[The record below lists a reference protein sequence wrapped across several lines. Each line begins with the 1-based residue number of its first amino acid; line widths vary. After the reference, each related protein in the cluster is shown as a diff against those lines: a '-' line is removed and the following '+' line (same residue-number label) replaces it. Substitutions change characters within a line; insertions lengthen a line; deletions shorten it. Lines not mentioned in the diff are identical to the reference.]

1 VRSPKP
7 HKKTK
12 ILASVRGIYERAN
25 VRLLKPTIINM
36 PKFFHQFHRQ
46 LKERG
51 WSWKNLTHSFPFA
64 DLQPLAIIWIVVT
77 GTLLGVRHI
86 GGLQPLELNAYDLM
100 VQLRPDPGPDPR
112 LLIVE
117 VTDRDIS
124 ALNRWPISDRVLA
137 KAIAEIARLEPTAI
151 GMDIIRDIP
160 YEPGNAELATQLKNP
175 KVFPITFIG
184 YSKYDRVQAPPNIPE
199 QRVGFNDLYLDPDGI
214 VRRNVISI
222 GDGKNTFYSFSTR
235 LAFAY
240 FESQKIES
248 KATEN
253 NEFLVNKTVFSK
265 LRSNSGGYQNIPA
278 QGYQILLNYRT
289 PKNIAETVTLTQVL
303 EGKVDPKLVKGKI
316 VLIGVTAPTVKDIF
330 STPYSATK
338 NGNIPTPGVLIHATA
353 TSQILSAVLDGQ
365 GLFWYWDEWQEI
377 LWIAVW
383 SAVGGCLAWRLE
395 KSLNLMGSAIAACGS
410 LFGFT
415 FFLFIQQGWIPLIS
429 PAMALLITA
438 GVAVTYKYEQS
449 RQQQGI
455 VMKLLGQQTS
465 PAIANA
471 LWKERV
477 HLLESGLLPGQKVTA
492 TIILTDLQGFSTISE
507 KLPPE
512 VVMSWLNE
520 YLSAM
525 AQEVQAHQGVINKFT
540 GDGMLAVFGVPI
552 PRTTPEEIAED
563 ARLAVSCALAISS
576 RLPEMNQNWLT
587 RRLPAVKMRVGIF
600 TGPVM
605 VGSLGGTTRL
615 EYGVIGDS
623 VNIASRLES
632 CEKDRQEDT
641 CRILIAE
648 ETFLHLAD
656 KFEVE
661 SWGALPLKG
670 REQKVNVY
678 RILGRKKK

>member
-1 VRSPKP
+1 LVD
-7 HKKTK
+7 K
-12 ILASVRGIYERAN
+12 I
-25 VRLLKPTIINM
+25 
-36 PKFFHQFHRQ
+36 
-46 LKERG
+46 
-51 WSWKNLTHSFPFA
+51 
-64 DLQPLAIIWIVVT
+64 
-77 GTLLGVRHI
+77 
-86 GGLQPLELNAYDLM
+86 
-100 VQLRPDPGPDPR
+100 
-112 LLIVE
+112 
-117 VTDRDIS
+117 
-124 ALNRWPISDRVLA
+124 
-137 KAIAEIARLEPTAI
+137 
-151 GMDIIRDIP
+151 
-160 YEPGNAELATQLKNP
+160 
-175 KVFPITFIG
+175 
-184 YSKYDRVQAPPNIPE
+184 
-199 QRVGFNDLYLDPDGI
+199 
-214 VRRNVISI
+214 
-222 GDGKNTFYSFSTR
+222 
-235 LAFAY
+235 
-240 FESQKIES
+240 
-248 KATEN
+248 
-253 NEFLVNKTVFSK
+253 VFSK
-265 LRSNSGGYQNIPA
+265 LRSNSGGYQNIDA
-278 QGYQILLNYRT
+278 QGYQILLDYRS
-289 PKNIAETVTLTQVL
+289 PKKIAETVTLTEVL

-316 VLIGVTAPTVKDIF
+316 VLIGVTAPTVRDIF

-338 NGNIPTPGVLIHATA
+338 NGNIPKPGVLIHATA
-353 TSQILSAVLDGQ
+353 TSQILSAVLDGK

-383 SAVGGCLAWRLE
+383 SAVGGCLAWRVE
-395 KSLNLMGSAIAACGS
+395 KSLNLIALAISAGGS

-415 FFLFIQQGWIPLIS
+415 FFLFMQQGWIPLIA
-429 PAMALLITA
+429 PALALLITA
-438 GVAVTYKYEQS
+438 GVAVIYKYEQS

-492 TIILTDLQGFSTISE
+492 TIILTDLQGFSTICE

-552 PRTTPEEIAED
+552 PRTTPQEIAED
-563 ARLAVSCALAISS
+563 ARLAVSCAVAISS
-576 RLPEMNQNWLT
+576 RLPEMNQNWLA
-587 RRLPAVKMRVGIF
+587 RGLPSAKMRVGIF

-632 CEKDRQEDT
+632 CQKDRQEDT

-648 ETFLHLAD
+648 ETLLHLAG

>member
-1 VRSPKP
+1 
-7 HKKTK
+7 
-12 ILASVRGIYERAN
+12 
-25 VRLLKPTIINM
+25 M
-36 PKFFHQFHRQ
+36 PKFFNRIYHK
-46 LKERG
+46 LAERR
-51 WSWKNLTHSFPFA
+51 WKNLTYFFPFP

-77 GTLLGVRHI
+77 GTLLGVRHL

-100 VQLRPDPGPDPR
+100 VQLRPAPGPDPR
-112 LLIVE
+112 LLIVTI
-117 VTDRDIS
+117 TDQDI
-124 ALNRWPISDRVLA
+124 NTIEKWPISDRTLA

-151 GMDIIRDIP
+151 GIDILRTNP
-160 YEPGNAELATQLKNP
+160 YEPGNAELVTQWKNP
-175 KVFPITFIG
+175 KVIPITFIG
-184 YSKYDRVQAPPNIPE
+184 SSESERVPPPPNIPDK
-199 QRVGFNDLYLDPDGI
+199 RVGFNDVVVDPDRI
-214 VRRNVISI
+214 VRRNLMLR
-222 GDGKNTFYSFSTR
+222 GDGKKTVYSFSMR

-240 FESQKIES
+240 FKSQKIAHQ
-248 KATEN
+248 KTEK
-253 NEFLVNKTVFSK
+253 NELKVDKTVFSK
-265 LRSNSGGYQNIPA
+265 LRSDSGGYQNIDA
-278 QGYQILLNYRT
+278 EGYQVLLNYRSAE
-289 PKNIAETVTLTQVL
+289 NIAKSVTLTQVL
-303 EGKVDPKLVKGKI
+303 EGKVDPKLVQGKI
-316 VLIGVTAPTVKDIF
+316 VLVGVTALSVKDF
-330 STPYSATK
+330 FFTPYSATAR
-338 NGNIPTPGVLIHATA
+338 GNQPMPGVLIHATA
-353 TSQILSAVLDGQ
+353 TSQILSAVLDGK

-377 LWIAVW
+377 LWIVVW

-395 KSLNLMGSAIAACGS
+395 KSLNLIAIAIAACGS

-415 FFLFIQQGWIPLIS
+415 FFLFMQQGWIPLIA
-429 PAMALLITA
+429 PALALLITA

-507 KLPPE
+507 KLAPE

-576 RLPEMNQNWLT
+576 RLPEMNKNWLD
-587 RRLPAVKMRVGIF
+587 RGLPAVKMRVGIF

-632 CEKDRQEDT
+632 CEKDRHEDT

-648 ETFLHLAD
+648 ETLLHLAD
-656 KFEVE
+656 QFEVE
-661 SWGALPLKG
+661 SWGALPLRG

-678 RILGRKKK
+678 RILGIKQK

>member
-1 VRSPKP
+1 
-7 HKKTK
+7 
-12 ILASVRGIYERAN
+12 
-25 VRLLKPTIINM
+25 M

-46 LKERG
+46 LKERE
-51 WSWKNLTHSFPFA
+51 WSWKNLTYSFPFA
-64 DLQPLAIIWIVVT
+64 DLQPLAIIWILVT
-77 GTLLGVRHI
+77 GTLLGVRHL

-100 VQLRPDPGPDPR
+100 VQLRPDLGPDPR

-117 VTDRDIS
+117 VTEQDI
-124 ALNRWPISDRVLA
+124 NTIEKWPISDRTLA

-151 GMDIIRDIP
+151 GIDIIRDIP

-175 KVFPITFIG
+175 KVFPITFLG
-184 YSKYDRVQAPPNIPE
+184 QSKYQQVPPNPNIPE
-199 QRVGFNDLYLDPDGI
+199 KRVGFNDLVFDPDGI
-214 VRRNVISI
+214 VRRNLMFAKN
-222 GDGKNTFYSFSTR
+222 GKTTMTSLSMR

-240 FESQKIES
+240 LDSKKIDS
-248 KATEN
+248 KLTEKQ
-253 NEFLVNKTVFSK
+253 EIQANKIVFSK
-265 LRSNSGGYQNIPA
+265 LRSDSGGYQNINA
-278 QGYQILLNYRT
+278 QGYQVLLNYRSAE
-289 PKNIAETVTLTQVL
+289 KIANSVTLTQVL
-303 EGKVDPKLVKGKI
+303 ERKLEPKLVKGKI
-316 VLIGVTAPTVKDIF
+316 VLMGVTAPTVKDIF

-383 SAVGGCLAWRLE
+383 GAVGGCLAWRLE
-395 KSLNLMGSAIAACGS
+395 KSLNLMGSAIVACGS

-415 FFLFIQQGWIPLIS
+415 FFLFMQQGWIPLIS

-492 TIILTDLQGFSTISE
+492 TIILTDVQGFSTISE

-525 AQEVQAHQGVINKFT
+525 AQEVQEHQGVINKFT

-587 RRLPAVKMRVGIF
+587 RGLPTVKMRVGIF

-605 VGSLGGTTRL
+605 VGSLGGATRL

-648 ETFLHLAD
+648 ETFLYLAD

-661 SWGALPLKG
+661 SWGPLPLRG

>member
-1 VRSPKP
+1 LSMNVQTKMFRPQFFKRIY
-7 HKKTK
+7 HK
-12 ILASVRGIYERAN
+12 LGERCW
-25 VRLLKPTIINM
+25 
-36 PKFFHQFHRQ
+36 QQ
-46 LKERG
+46 
-51 WSWKNLTHSFPFA
+51 LTHSFAFA
-64 DLQPLAIIWIVVT
+64 DMQPLAITCMAVT
-77 GTLLGVRHI
+77 VTLLGVRHL
-86 GGLQPLELNAYDLM
+86 GWLQPLELNAFDLM

-112 LLIVE
+112 LLIVK
-117 VTDRDIS
+117 VTEQDIK
-124 ALNRWPISDRVLA
+124 AFKKWPLSDGVLA
-137 KAIAEIARLEPTAI
+137 KALAEIARLEPTAI
-151 GMDIIRDIP
+151 GLDIIRDIP

-175 KVFPITFIG
+175 KVFPITFLG
-184 YSKYDRVQAPPNIPE
+184 NSEYDRVQPPPNIPDK
-199 QRVGFNDLYLDPDGI
+199 RVGFNDVVLDPDGRL
-214 VRRNVISI
+214 RRNLMYA
-222 GDGKNTFYSFSTR
+222 GDGKTMLTSFSMR

-240 FESQKIES
+240 LDSKKVDAKI
-248 KATEN
+248 TEKG
-253 NEFLVNKTVFSK
+253 ELEANKTVFSK
-265 LRSNSGGYQNIPA
+265 LRSNSGGYQNINA
-278 QGYQILLNYRT
+278 QAYQVLLNYRSAE
-289 PKNIAETVTLTQVL
+289 NIAKSVTLTQVL
-303 EGKVDPKLVKGKI
+303 ARKVEPKLVKGKI
-316 VLIGVTAPTVKDIF
+316 VLIGVTAPTVRDTF
-330 STPYSATK
+330 STPYSATAR
-338 NGNIPTPGVLIHATA
+338 GNRLMPGVLIHATA
-353 TSQILSAVLDGQ
+353 TSQILSAVLHGK

-383 SAVGGCLAWRLE
+383 SAVGGCLAWRVE
-395 KSLNLMGSAIAACGS
+395 KSLDLIALAISAGGS

-415 FFLFIQQGWIPLIS
+415 FFLFMQHGWIPLIA
-429 PAMALLITA
+429 PALALLITA
-438 GVAVTYKYEQS
+438 GVAVIYKYEQS

-492 TIILTDLQGFSTISE
+492 TIILTDLQSFSTICE

-563 ARLAVSCALAISS
+563 ARLAVSCAVAISS
-576 RLPEMNQNWLT
+576 RLPEMNQNWLA
-587 RRLPAVKMRVGIF
+587 RGLPEAKMRVGIF

-632 CEKDRQEDT
+632 CQKERQEDT

-648 ETFLHLAD
+648 ETLLHLAG

>member
-1 VRSPKP
+1 V
-7 HKKTK
+7 
-12 ILASVRGIYERAN
+12 
-25 VRLLKPTIINM
+25 
-36 PKFFHQFHRQ
+36 
-46 LKERG
+46 
-51 WSWKNLTHSFPFA
+51 
-64 DLQPLAIIWIVVT
+64 
-77 GTLLGVRHI
+77 
-86 GGLQPLELNAYDLM
+86 
-100 VQLRPDPGPDPR
+100 
-112 LLIVE
+112 
-117 VTDRDIS
+117 
-124 ALNRWPISDRVLA
+124 
-137 KAIAEIARLEPTAI
+137 
-151 GMDIIRDIP
+151 
-160 YEPGNAELATQLKNP
+160 
-175 KVFPITFIG
+175 
-184 YSKYDRVQAPPNIPE
+184 
-199 QRVGFNDLYLDPDGI
+199 
-214 VRRNVISI
+214 
-222 GDGKNTFYSFSTR
+222 FYSFSTR

-240 FESQKIES
+240 FKNQKI
-248 KATEN
+248 KFTATKN
-253 NEFLVNKTVFSK
+253 QEFLVNKTLF
-265 LRSNSGGYQNIPA
+265 LYLQSNSGGYQNIDA
-278 QGYQILLNYRT
+278 KGYQILLNYRS
-289 PKNIAETVTLTQVL
+289 AEKVAKSVTLTEVL
-303 EGKVDPKLVKGKI
+303 DRKVDPKLVKGKI
-316 VLIGVTAPTVKDIF
+316 VLIGVTAPTVRDIF
-330 STPYSATK
+330 YTPYSTAK
-338 NGNIPTPGVLIHATA
+338 NGNIPMPGVLIHATA
-353 TSQILSAVLDGQ
+353 TSQILSAVLDGK

-383 SAVGGCLAWRLE
+383 SGVGGCLAWRLE
-395 KSLNLMGSAIAACGS
+395 KSLNLIAIAIAACGS
-410 LFGFT
+410 LFAFT
-415 FFLFIQQGWIPLIS
+415 FFLFMQQGWIPLMA
-429 PAMALLITA
+429 PALALLITA

-477 HLLESGLLPGQKVTA
+477 HLLESGLLPGQKLTA

-552 PRTTPEEIAED
+552 PRTTSEEIAED

-576 RLPEMNQNWLT
+576 RLPEMNQNWIT
-587 RRLPAVKMRVGIF
+587 RGLPSAKMRVGIF

-605 VGSLGGTTRL
+605 VGSLGGATRL

-648 ETFLHLAD
+648 ETFLHLAG

-678 RILGRKKK
+678 RILGMKKK

>member
-1 VRSPKP
+1 
-7 HKKTK
+7 
-12 ILASVRGIYERAN
+12 
-25 VRLLKPTIINM
+25 M
-36 PKFFHQFHRQ
+36 PKFFNRISHKLGEGR
-46 LKERG
+46 
-51 WSWKNLTHSFPFA
+51 WKKLTHSFPFP

-77 GTLLGVRHI
+77 GTLLGVRHL

-100 VQLRPDPGPDPR
+100 VQLRPDAIPDPR
-112 LLIVE
+112 LLV
-117 VTDRDIS
+117 VTITDQDI
-124 ALNRWPISDRVLA
+124 NTIEKWPISDRTLA

-151 GMDIIRDIP
+151 GIDIIRNIP
-160 YEPGNAELATQLKNP
+160 YEPGNAELVTQWQNP
-175 KVFPITFIG
+175 KVIPITLIG
-184 YSKYDRVQAPPNIPE
+184 NSKEDPAPPPPNIPE
-199 QRVGFNDLYLDPDGI
+199 KRVGFNDLVVDPDGI
-214 VRRNVISI
+214 LRRNLMFANN
-222 GDGKNTFYSFSTR
+222 GKTTLNSFSMR

-240 FESQKIES
+240 FDAKKINS
-248 KATEN
+248 KLIEN
-253 NEFLVNKTVFSK
+253 QTLQVDKTVFSK
-265 LRSNSGGYQNIPA
+265 LRSNSGGYQKINA
-278 QGYQILLNYRT
+278 QGYQILLNYRS
-289 PKNIAETVTLTQVL
+289 PQNIAKTVTLTQVL
-303 EGKVDPKLVKGKI
+303 EGKVDPKWVKGKI
-316 VLIGVTAPTVKDIF
+316 VLIGVTALTAKDFF
-330 STPYSATK
+330 STPYSAAAS
-338 NGNIPTPGVLIHATA
+338 GNQPMPGVFIHATA
-353 TSQILSAVLDGQ
+353 TSQILSAVLDGK
-365 GLFWYWDEWQEI
+365 GLFWYWDEWQEM
-377 LWIAVW
+377 LWMAFW
-383 SAVGGCLAWRLE
+383 GAVGGCLAWRLE
-395 KSLNLMGSAIAACGS
+395 KSLNLIAIAIAACGS

-415 FFLFIQQGWIPLIS
+415 FFLFMQQGWIPLIP
-429 PAMALLITA
+429 PALALLITA

-449 RQQQGI
+449 RQQQAI

-492 TIILTDLQGFSTISE
+492 TIVLTDVQGFSTISE

-525 AQEVQAHQGVINKFT
+525 AQEVQEHQGVINKFT

-576 RLPEMNQNWLT
+576 RLPAMNQNWLD
-587 RRLPAVKMRVGIF
+587 RGLPAAKMRVGIF

-605 VGSLGGTTRL
+605 VGSLGGSTRL

-661 SWGALPLKG
+661 SWGALPLRG
-670 REQKVNVY
+670 REKKVNAY
-678 RILGRKKK
+678 RILGIKKKEKEKLYP

>member
-1 VRSPKP
+1 MWCIFSRRVE
-7 HKKTK
+7 K
-12 ILASVRGIYERAN
+12 I
-25 VRLLKPTIINM
+25 IIDM
-36 PKFFHQFHRQ
+36 PKLLHQFHHH
-46 LKERG
+46 LKDRVSR
-51 WSWKNLTHSFPFA
+51 WQNVTQSFPFA
-64 DLQPLAIIWIVVT
+64 ELKPLMITCIAVT
-77 GTLLGVRHI
+77 GTLLGVRHL
-86 GGLQPLELNAYDLM
+86 GWLQPLELNAFDVM
-100 VQLRPDPGPDPR
+100 VRSRPDAAADPR
-112 LLIVE
+112 LLVVE
-117 VTDRDIS
+117 VTEQDI
-124 ALNRWPISDRVLA
+124 NTIEKWPISDRTLA

-151 GMDIIRDIP
+151 GIDLIRNTP
-160 YEPGNAELATQLKNP
+160 YEPGNAELVTQWKNP
-175 KVFPITFIG
+175 KVIPITLIG
-184 YSKYDRVQAPPNIPE
+184 NSKQDPAPPPPNIPE
-199 QRVGFNDLYLDPDGI
+199 KRIGFNDIVVDPDGI
-214 VRRNVISI
+214 VRRNLMFA
-222 GDGKNTFYSFSTR
+222 GNGKTTLTSFSMR

-240 FESQKIES
+240 LDS
-248 KATEN
+248 KKVDSKLTEKQ
-253 NEFLVNKTVFSK
+253 EIQANKVVFSK
-265 LRSNSGGYQNIPA
+265 LRSDSGGYQNISS
-278 QGYQILLNYRT
+278 QGYQILLNYRSAG
-289 PKNIAETVTLTQVL
+289 NIAKSVTLTQVL
-303 EGKVDPKLVKGKI
+303 EGKVDPRLVKGKI
-316 VLIGVTAPTVKDIF
+316 VLIGVTALSVKDFF
-330 STPYSATK
+330 STPYTAAAS
-338 NGNIPTPGVLIHATA
+338 GNSPMAGVFVHATA
-353 TSQILSAVLDGQ
+353 TSQILSAVLDGK

-383 SAVGGCLAWRLE
+383 SSVGGCLAWRLQNSV
-395 KSLNLMGSAIAACGS
+395 SLIGSAIASFGS
-410 LFGFT
+410 LLGCT
-415 FFLFIQQGWIPLIS
+415 FFLFTQQGWIPLI
-429 PAMALLITA
+429 PPTLALLITP
-438 GVAVTYKYEQS
+438 GVIVTYKYQES
-449 RQQQGI
+449 RQQQEI

-477 HLLESGLLPGQKVTA
+477 HLLESGLLPGKKLTA

-525 AQEVQAHQGVINKFT
+525 AEEVQAHQGVINKFT

-552 PRTTPEEIAED
+552 PRTTPAEIAED
-563 ARLAVSCALAISS
+563 ARLAVSCALAISA
-576 RLPEMNQNWLT
+576 RLPQMNQNW
-587 RRLPAVKMRVGIF
+587 RDRNLPAARMRVGIF

-648 ETFLHLAD
+648 ETLLHLAD

-678 RILGRKKK
+678 RILGLKNK

>member
-1 VRSPKP
+1 MWCIFSRRVE
-7 HKKTK
+7 K
-12 ILASVRGIYERAN
+12 I
-25 VRLLKPTIINM
+25 IIDM
-36 PKFFHQFHRQ
+36 PKFLHQFHHH
-46 LKERG
+46 LKDIAG
-51 WSWKNLTHSFPFA
+51 HWQNVTQSLPFA
-64 DLQPLAIIWIVVT
+64 ELKPLMITCIAVT
-77 GTLLGVRHI
+77 GTLLGVRHL
-86 GGLQPLELNAYDLM
+86 GWLQPLELNAFDVM
-100 VQLRPDPGPDPR
+100 VRSRPDAAADPR
-112 LLIVE
+112 LLVVE
-117 VTDRDIS
+117 VTEQDI
-124 ALNRWPISDRVLA
+124 NTIEKWPISDRTLA
-137 KAIAEIARLEPTAI
+137 KAIAQIARLEPTAI
-151 GMDIIRDIP
+151 GIDLIRNTP
-160 YEPGNAELATQLKNP
+160 YEPGNAELVTQWKNP
-175 KVFPITFIG
+175 KVIPITLIG
-184 YSKYDRVQAPPNIPE
+184 NSKQDPAPPPPNIPDK
-199 QRVGFNDLYLDPDGI
+199 RVGFNDIVVDPDNI
-214 VRRNVISI
+214 VRRNLMFA
-222 GDGKNTFYSFSTR
+222 GNGNKTLTSFSMR

-240 FESQKIES
+240 LDS
-248 KATEN
+248 KKVDSKLTEKQ
-253 NEFLVNKTVFSK
+253 EIQANKVVFSK
-265 LRSNSGGYQNIPA
+265 LRSDSGGYQNISS
-278 QGYQILLNYRT
+278 QGYQILLNYRSAG
-289 PKNIAETVTLTQVL
+289 NIAKSVTLTQVL

-316 VLIGVTAPTVKDIF
+316 VLIGVTALSVKDFF
-330 STPYSATK
+330 STPYTATAT
-338 NGNIPTPGVLIHATA
+338 GSRPMAGVFIHATA
-353 TSQILSAVLDGQ
+353 TSQILSAVLDGK
-365 GLFWYWDEWQEI
+365 GLFWYWEEWQEI

-395 KSLNLMGSAIAACGS
+395 NSVILIGSAIAAFSS
-410 LFGFT
+410 LLGCT
-415 FFLFIQQGWIPLIS
+415 FFLFTQQGWIPLI
-429 PAMALLITA
+429 PPTLALLITP
-438 GVAVTYKYEQS
+438 GVIVTYKYQES
-449 RQQQGI
+449 RQQQEI

-477 HLLESGLLPGQKVTA
+477 HLLESGLLPGQKLTA

-525 AQEVQAHQGVINKFT
+525 AEEVQAHQGVINKFT

-552 PRTTPEEIAED
+552 PRTTPAEIAED
-563 ARLAVSCALAISS
+563 ARLAVSCALAISA
-576 RLPEMNQNWLT
+576 RLPQMNQNW
-587 RRLPAVKMRVGIF
+587 RDRNLPAARMRVGIF

-648 ETFLHLAD
+648 ETLQHLAD

-678 RILGRKKK
+678 RILGMKKK

>member
-1 VRSPKP
+1 
-7 HKKTK
+7 
-12 ILASVRGIYERAN
+12 
-25 VRLLKPTIINM
+25 M
-36 PKFFHQFHRQ
+36 PKFLHQFHHK
-46 LKERG
+46 LKDRG
-51 WSWKNLTHSFPFA
+51 WSWKNLTHSFPFP

-77 GTLLGVRHI
+77 GTLLGVRHL
-86 GGLQPLELNAYDLM
+86 GGLQPLELNAFDLM

-112 LLIVE
+112 LLV
-117 VTDRDIS
+117 VTITEEDI
-124 ALNRWPISDRVLA
+124 NTIEKWPISDRTLA
-137 KAIAEIARLEPTAI
+137 KAISEIARLEPTAI
-151 GMDIIRDIP
+151 GIDMIRNIP
-160 YEPGNAELATQLKNP
+160 YEPGNAELVTQWQNP
-175 KVFPITFIG
+175 KVIPITLIG
-184 YSKYDRVQAPPNIPE
+184 NSKQDPAPPPPNIPE
-199 QRVGFNDLYLDPDGI
+199 ERVGFNDLVVDPDGI
-214 VRRNVISI
+214 LRRNLMYANN
-222 GDGKNTFYSFSTR
+222 GKTTLTSFSMR

-240 FESQKIES
+240 FNSKKIDS
-248 KATEN
+248 TLTEKQ
-253 NEFLVNKTVFSK
+253 EIQANKIVFSK
-265 LRSNSGGYQNIPA
+265 LRADSGGYQNINA
-278 QGYQILLNYRT
+278 EGYQIMLNYRS
-289 PKNIAETVTLTQVL
+289 PENIAKTVTLTEVL
-303 EGKVDPKLVKGKI
+303 EGKVDPQWVKGKI
-316 VLIGVTAPTVKDIF
+316 VLIGVTALTAKDFF
-330 STPYSATK
+330 SSPYSATAS
-338 NGNIPTPGVLIHATA
+338 GNRPMPGVLIHATA
-353 TSQILSAVLDGQ
+353 TSQILSAVLDGK

-395 KSLNLMGSAIAACGS
+395 KSLNLIAIAIAACGS

-415 FFLFIQQGWIPLIS
+415 FFLFMQQGWIPLIS
-429 PAMALLITA
+429 PALALLVTA

-449 RQQQGI
+449 RQQEGI

-492 TIILTDLQGFSTISE
+492 TIVLTDLQGFSTISE

-520 YLSAM
+520 YLSVM

-576 RLPEMNQNWLT
+576 RLPQMNQNWLD
-587 RRLPAVKMRVGIF
+587 RGLPSAKMRVGIF

-605 VGSLGGTTRL
+605 VGSLGGATRL

-656 KFEVE
+656 KFDVE
-661 SWGALPLKG
+661 SWGALHLRG

-678 RILGRKKK
+678 RILGSKKK

>member
-1 VRSPKP
+1 
-7 HKKTK
+7 
-12 ILASVRGIYERAN
+12 
-25 VRLLKPTIINM
+25 M
-36 PKFFHQFHRQ
+36 PKFLHQFHHQ

-51 WSWKNLTHSFPFA
+51 WSWKNLTHSFPFP

-77 GTLLGVRHI
+77 GTLLGVRHL
-86 GGLQPLELNAYDLM
+86 GGLQPLELNTFDLM
-100 VQLRPDPGPDPR
+100 VKLRPDPGPDPR
-112 LLIVE
+112 LLIVTITE
-117 VTDRDIS
+117 QDI
-124 ALNRWPISDRVLA
+124 NTIEKWPISDRTLA
-137 KAIAEIARLEPTAI
+137 KAISEIARLEPTAI
-151 GMDIIRDIP
+151 GIDIIRNIP
-160 YEPGNAELATQLKNP
+160 YEPGNAELVTQLKNP
-175 KVFPITFIG
+175 KVIPITLIG
-184 YSKYDRVQAPPNIPE
+184 NSKQDPAPPPPNIPE
-199 QRVGFNDLYLDPDGI
+199 ERVGFNDLVVDPDGI
-214 VRRNVISI
+214 LRRNLMFAKN
-222 GDGKNTFYSFSTR
+222 GKTTLTSFSMR

-240 FESQKIES
+240 FNSKKIDS
-248 KATEN
+248 KLTEK
-253 NEFLVNKTVFSK
+253 EEIQADKIVFSK
-265 LRSNSGGYQNIPA
+265 LRSDSGGYQNIDA
-278 QGYQILLNYRT
+278 QGYQIMLNYRS
-289 PKNIAETVTLTQVL
+289 PENIAKTVTLTEVL
-303 EGKVDPKLVKGKI
+303 ERKVDRQWVKGKI
-316 VLIGVTAPTVKDIF
+316 VLIGVTALTAKDF
-330 STPYSATK
+330 FLTPYSATA
-338 NGNIPTPGVLIHATA
+338 NGNRPMSGVSIHATA
-353 TSQILSAVLDGQ
+353 TSQILSAVLDGK

-383 SAVGGCLAWRLE
+383 GAVGGCLAWRLE
-395 KSLNLMGSAIAACGS
+395 KSLSLMGSAIAACGS

-415 FFLFIQQGWIPLIS
+415 FFLFMQQGWIPLIS
-429 PAMALLITA
+429 PTLALLITA

-492 TIILTDLQGFSTISE
+492 TIVLTDLQGFSTISE

-576 RLPEMNQNWLT
+576 RLPQMNQNWLD
-587 RRLPAVKMRVGIF
+587 RGLPVVNMRVGIF

-605 VGSLGGTTRL
+605 VGSLGGSTRL

-661 SWGALPLKG
+661 SWGALHLRG

-678 RILGRKKK
+678 RILGSKKK

>member
-1 VRSPKP
+1 MPPFFKRIY
-7 HKKTK
+7 HKF
-12 ILASVRGIYERAN
+12 AEGRG
-25 VRLLKPTIINM
+25 
-36 PKFFHQFHRQ
+36 
-46 LKERG
+46 
-51 WSWKNLTHSFPFA
+51 KNLTYFFPFP

-77 GTLLGVRHI
+77 GTLLGVRHL

-100 VQLRPDPGPDPR
+100 VQLRPDQGPDPR

-117 VTDRDIS
+117 VTEQDI
-124 ALNRWPISDRVLA
+124 NTIEKWPISDRTLA
-137 KAIAEIARLEPTAI
+137 KAIAEIARLQPTAI
-151 GMDIIRDIP
+151 GIDILRTTP
-160 YEPGNAELATQLKNP
+160 YEPGNAELVTQWKNP
-175 KVFPITFIG
+175 KVIPITFIG
-184 YSKYDRVQAPPNIPE
+184 RSESERVPPPPNIPDK
-199 QRVGFNDLYLDPDGI
+199 RVGFNDLVVDPDRI
-214 VRRNVISI
+214 VRRNLMLK
-222 GDGKNTFYSFSTR
+222 GDGKKIVYSFSMR

-240 FESQKIES
+240 FKSQKIAHQ
-248 KATEN
+248 KTEK
-253 NEFLVNKTVFSK
+253 NELQVDKTVFSK
-265 LRSNSGGYQNIPA
+265 LRSDSGGYQNIDA
-278 QGYQILLNYRT
+278 GGYQVLLNYRSAE
-289 PKNIAETVTLTQVL
+289 NIAKSVTLTQVL
-303 EGKVDPKLVKGKI
+303 QGKVDPKLVKGKI
-316 VLIGVTAPTVKDIF
+316 VLIGVTALSVNDLF
-330 STPYSATK
+330 FTPYSATESE
-338 NGNIPTPGVLIHATA
+338 NQPMPGVLIHATA
-353 TSQILSAVLDGQ
+353 TSQILSAVLDGK

-383 SAVGGCLAWRLE
+383 SAVGGCLAWRVE
-395 KSLNLMGSAIAACGS
+395 KSLNLIAIAIAACGS

-415 FFLFIQQGWIPLIS
+415 FFLFMQQGWIPLIA
-429 PAMALLITA
+429 PALALLITA

-587 RRLPAVKMRVGIF
+587 RGLPAVKMRVGIF

-632 CEKDRQEDT
+632 CEKDRHEDT

-648 ETFLHLAD
+648 ETLLHLAD
-656 KFEVE
+656 QFEVE
-661 SWGALPLKG
+661 SWGALPLRG

-678 RILGRKKK
+678 RILGIKQK

>member
-1 VRSPKP
+1 
-7 HKKTK
+7 
-12 ILASVRGIYERAN
+12 
-25 VRLLKPTIINM
+25 M
-36 PKFFHQFHRQ
+36 PKFLHQFHHQ

-51 WSWKNLTHSFPFA
+51 WSWKNLTHSFPFP

-77 GTLLGVRHI
+77 GTLLGVRHL
-86 GGLQPLELNAYDLM
+86 GGLQPLELNAFDLM
-100 VQLRPDPGPDPR
+100 VKLRPDPGHDPR
-112 LLIVE
+112 LLIVTITE
-117 VTDRDIS
+117 QDI
-124 ALNRWPISDRVLA
+124 NTIEKWPISDRTLA
-137 KAIAEIARLEPTAI
+137 KAISEIARLEPTAI
-151 GMDIIRDIP
+151 GIDIIRNIP
-160 YEPGNAELATQLKNP
+160 YEPGNAELVTQWQNP
-175 KVFPITFIG
+175 KVIPITLIG
-184 YSKYDRVQAPPNIPE
+184 NSKQDPAPPPPNIPE
-199 QRVGFNDLYLDPDGI
+199 ERVGFNDLVVDPDGI
-214 VRRNVISI
+214 LRRNLMYA
-222 GDGKNTFYSFSTR
+222 KNDKTTLTSFSMR

-240 FESQKIES
+240 FNSKKIEYNL
-248 KATEN
+248 TE
-253 NEFLVNKTVFSK
+253 EEEIQANKIVFSK
-265 LRSNSGGYQNIPA
+265 LRSDSGGYQNIDA
-278 QGYQILLNYRT
+278 EGYQIMLNYRS
-289 PKNIAETVTLTQVL
+289 PENIAKTVTLTEVL
-303 EGKVDPKLVKGKI
+303 ARKVDPKLVKGKI
-316 VLIGVTAPTVKDIF
+316 VLIGVTALTAKDF
-330 STPYSATK
+330 FLTPYSATAS
-338 NGNIPTPGVLIHATA
+338 GNRPMSGVFIHATA
-353 TSQILSAVLDGQ
+353 TSQILSAVLDGK

-383 SAVGGCLAWRLE
+383 GAVGGCLAWRLE

-415 FFLFIQQGWIPLIS
+415 FFLFMQQGWIPLIS
-429 PAMALLITA
+429 PAMALLVTA

-492 TIILTDLQGFSTISE
+492 TIVLTDLQGFSTISE

-576 RLPEMNQNWLT
+576 RLPQMNQNWLD
-587 RRLPAVKMRVGIF
+587 RGLPVVKMRVGIF

-605 VGSLGGTTRL
+605 VGSLGGSTRL

-661 SWGALPLKG
+661 SWGALHLRG

-678 RILGRKKK
+678 RILGSKKQ

>member
-1 VRSPKP
+1 MKVQ
-7 HKKTK
+7 KK
-12 ILASVRGIYERAN
+12 N
-25 VRLLKPTIINM
+25 FM
-36 PKFFHQFHRQ
+36 PKFF
-46 LKERG
+46 ERIYHNLRER
-51 WSWKNLTHSFPFA
+51 SWQQLTHSFAFA
-64 DLQPLAIIWIVVT
+64 DLQPLAIICIAVT
-77 GTLLGVRHI
+77 VTVLGVRHK
-86 GGLQPLELNAYDLM
+86 GWLQPLELNAFDLM
-100 VQLRPDPGPDPR
+100 VQLRPELGPDPR

-117 VTDRDIS
+117 ITERDIN
-124 ALNRWPISDRVLA
+124 AFKRWPLSDRVLA

-151 GMDIIRDIP
+151 GLDIIRDIP

-184 YSKYDRVQAPPNIPE
+184 NSPYDRVQPPPHVPE
-199 QRVGFNDLYLDPDGI
+199 KRVGFNDVVSDPDGR
-214 VRRNVISI
+214 VRRNLMYAS
-222 GDGKNTFYSFSTR
+222 DGKTILASFSMR

-240 FESQKIES
+240 LDSKKIDS
-248 KATEN
+248 KITKKQEIEA
-253 NEFLVNKTVFSK
+253 NETVFSK
-265 LRSNSGGYQNIPA
+265 LQSNSGGYQKINA
-278 QGYQILLNYRT
+278 QAYQVLLNYRSAE
-289 PKNIAETVTLTQVL
+289 NIAKSVTLTQVL
-303 EGKVDPKLVKGKI
+303 DRKVDPKLVKGKI
-316 VLIGVTAPTVKDIF
+316 VLIGVTAITVKDVF

-338 NGNIPTPGVLIHATA
+338 RGNRLMPGVLIHATA
-353 TSQILSAVLDGQ
+353 TSQILSAVLDGKE
-365 GLFWYWDEWQEI
+365 LFWYWEEWQEI

-395 KSLNLMGSAIAACGS
+395 KSLNLIALAISAGGS

-415 FFLFIQQGWIPLIS
+415 FFLFMQQGWIPVIA
-429 PAMALLITA
+429 PALALLITA
-438 GVAVTYKYEQS
+438 GVAVIYKYEQS

-492 TIILTDLQGFSTISE
+492 TIILTDLQGFSTICE

-552 PRTTPEEIAED
+552 PRTTPQEISED

-576 RLPEMNQNWLT
+576 RLPQMNQNWLA
-587 RRLPAVKMRVGIF
+587 RGLPSAKMRVGIF

-632 CEKDRQEDT
+632 CQKDRQEDT

-648 ETFLHLAD
+648 ETLLHLAD

-661 SWGALPLKG
+661 SWGALPLRG

-678 RILGRKKK
+678 RVLGRKKK

>member
-1 VRSPKP
+1 MKVQ
-7 HKKTK
+7 TK
-12 ILASVRGIYERAN
+12 IF
-25 VRLLKPTIINM
+25 M
-36 PKFFHQFHRQ
+36 PKFFKRIYHKLGERCWKQ
-46 LKERG
+46 L
-51 WSWKNLTHSFPFA
+51 TPSFAFA
-64 DLQPLAIIWIVVT
+64 DLQPLAITCMAVT
-77 GTLLGVRHI
+77 VTLLGVRHL
-86 GGLQPLELNAYDLM
+86 GWLQPLELNAFDLM
-100 VQLRPDPGPDPR
+100 VQLRPEPGPDPR

-117 VTDRDIS
+117 ITEQDIK
-124 ALNRWPISDRVLA
+124 AFKKWPLSDGVLA
-137 KAIAEIARLEPTAI
+137 KALAEIALLEPPAI
-151 GMDIIRDIP
+151 GLDIIRDIP
-160 YEPGNAELATQLKNP
+160 YEPGIAELATQLKNP
-175 KVFPITFIG
+175 KVFPITFMG
-184 YSKYDRVQAPPNIPE
+184 NSKYDRVQPPPNIPNK
-199 QRVGFNDLYLDPDGI
+199 QVGFNDVVLDPDGR
-214 VRRNVISI
+214 VRRNLMFAAE
-222 GDGKNTFYSFSTR
+222 GKTTLTSFSMR

-240 FESQKIES
+240 LDSKKIDS
-248 KATEN
+248 KITEK
-253 NEFLVNKTVFSK
+253 EEIEANKTVFSK
-265 LRSNSGGYQNIPA
+265 LRSDSGGYQNINA
-278 QGYQILLNYRT
+278 QAYQVLLNYRSA
-289 PKNIAETVTLTQVL
+289 KNIAKSVTLTQVL
-303 EGKVDPKLVKGKI
+303 ARKVDPKLVKGKI
-316 VLIGVTAPTVKDIF
+316 VLIGVTALTVKDVF
-330 STPYSATK
+330 STPYSATAR
-338 NGNIPTPGVLIHATA
+338 GNRLMPGVLIHATA
-353 TSQILSAVLDGQ
+353 TSQILSAVLEGK

-383 SAVGGCLAWRLE
+383 SAVGGCLAWRVE
-395 KSLNLMGSAIAACGS
+395 KSLNLIALAISAGGS

-415 FFLFIQQGWIPLIS
+415 FFLFMQQGWIPLIA
-429 PAMALLITA
+429 PALALLITA
-438 GVAVTYKYEQS
+438 GVAVIYKYEQS

-492 TIILTDLQGFSTISE
+492 TIILTDLQGFSTICE

-552 PRTTPEEIAED
+552 PRTTPQEIAED
-563 ARLAVSCALAISS
+563 ARLAVSCAVAISS
-576 RLPEMNQNWLT
+576 RLPEMNQNWSD
-587 RRLPAVKMRVGIF
+587 RGLPSAKMRVGIF

-632 CEKDRQEDT
+632 CQKDRQEDT

-648 ETFLHLAD
+648 ETLLHLDD

-670 REQKVNVY
+670 KEKKVNVY

>member
-1 VRSPKP
+1 
-7 HKKTK
+7 
-12 ILASVRGIYERAN
+12 
-25 VRLLKPTIINM
+25 M
-36 PKFFHQFHRQ
+36 PKFFKIIYHK
-46 LKERG
+46 LGERC
-51 WSWKNLTHSFPFA
+51 WQQLTHSFAFA
-64 DLQPLAIIWIVVT
+64 DLQPLAITCIAVT
-77 GTLLGVRHI
+77 VTLLGVRHL
-86 GGLQPLELNAYDLM
+86 GWLQPLELNAFDLM

-117 VTDRDIS
+117 ITERDIN
-124 ALNRWPISDRVLA
+124 AFKRWPISDRVLA
-137 KAIAEIARLEPTAI
+137 KALAEIARLEPTAI
-151 GMDIIRDIP
+151 GLDIIRDIP

-175 KVFPITFIG
+175 KVFTITFRG
-184 YSKYDRVQAPPNIPE
+184 SSKSQRVPPNPNIPE
-199 QRVGFNDLYLDPDGI
+199 KRVGFNDLVVDPDGR
-214 VRRNVISI
+214 VRRNLMSI
-222 GDGKNTFYSFSTR
+222 GDGKKTFFSFSTL

-240 FESQKIES
+240 FDSKKLES
-248 KATEN
+248 KLTEKK
-253 NEFLVNKTVFSK
+253 EFLVNETVFAK
-265 LRSNSGGYQNIPA
+265 LLSNSGGYQDIDA
-278 QGYQILLNYRT
+278 RGYQILLDYRS

-303 EGKVDPKLVKGKI
+303 EGQVDPKLVKGKI
-316 VLIGVTAPTVKDIF
+316 VLIGVTAPTVRDVF
-330 STPYSATK
+330 STPYSGNK
-338 NGNIPTPGVLIHATA
+338 KGNIVMPGVLIHATA
-353 TSQILSAVLDGQ
+353 TSQIISAVVDGK

-395 KSLNLMGSAIAACGS
+395 KSQKFIALAISGCGS

-415 FFLFIQQGWIPLIS
+415 FFLFMQQGWIPLIP

-438 GVAVTYKYEQS
+438 GVAVIYKYEQS

-492 TIILTDLQGFSTISE
+492 TIILTDLQGFSTICE

-552 PRTTPEEIAED
+552 PRTTPQEIAED

-576 RLPEMNQNWLT
+576 RLLQMNQNWSE
-587 RRLPAVKMRVGIF
+587 RGLPSAKMRVGIF

-632 CEKDRQEDT
+632 CQKDRQEDT

-648 ETFLHLAD
+648 ETLLNLAG

-678 RILGRKKK
+678 RILGMKKK

>member
-1 VRSPKP
+1 MRSPKP

-12 ILASVRGIYERAN
+12 ILASGRGIYYCTN
-25 VRLLKPTIINM
+25 FRLLEQTTINM
-36 PKFFHQFHRQ
+36 PKFFRQ
-46 LKERG
+46 WYDLWKQRAVEG
-51 WSWKNLTHSFPFA
+51 KNLNNFFPFP
-64 DLQPLAIIWIVVT
+64 DLHPLIVTCIAVT
-77 GTLLGVRHI
+77 GTLLGVRHL

-100 VQLRPDPGPDPR
+100 VQLRPEAAPDPR
-112 LLIVE
+112 LLIVK
-117 VTDRDIS
+117 VTDRDIN
-124 ALNRWPISDRVLA
+124 AFKKWPISDRVLA
-137 KAIAEIARLEPTAI
+137 KAIAQIARLEPTAI
-151 GMDIIRDIP
+151 GLDIIRDIP
-160 YEPGNAELATQLKNP
+160 YPPGNAELATQLKNP
-175 KVFPITFIG
+175 KVIPITLIG
-184 YSKYDRVQAPPNIPE
+184 NSKYDRVPPPPNIPDK
-199 QRVGFNDLYLDPDGI
+199 RVGFNDLTLDPDSI
-214 VRRNVISI
+214 VRRNLMFA
-222 GDGKNTFYSFSTR
+222 GDGQTTLSSFSMR
-235 LAFAY
+235 LAFKY
-240 FESQKIES
+240 FDSQKIE
-248 KATEN
+248 ATL
-253 NEFLVNKTVFSK
+253 NEKNEIQVKKTVFSK
-265 LRSNSGGYQNIPA
+265 LKSNSGGYQNIDA
-278 QGYQILLNYRT
+278 TGYQVMLSYRSAE
-289 PKNIAETVTLTQVL
+289 NIAKSVTLTEVL

-316 VLIGVTAPTVKDIF
+316 VLIGVTALTVKDIF

-338 NGNIPTPGVLIHATA
+338 SGNLPTPGVLIHATA
-353 TSQILSAVLDGQ
+353 TSQILSAVLDGK
-365 GLFWYWDEWQEI
+365 GLFWYWEEWQEM

-383 SAVGGCLAWRLE
+383 GAAGGCLAWRLE
-395 KSLNLMGSAIAACGS
+395 NSLSLISGAIVTFAS

-415 FFLFIQQGWIPLIS
+415 FFLFTQQGWIPLMA
-429 PAMALLITA
+429 PALALLITP
-438 GVAVTYKYEQS
+438 GVIVTYKYEQS
-449 RQQQGI
+449 RQQQEI

-492 TIILTDLQGFSTISE
+492 TIVLTDLQGFSTISE

-525 AQEVQAHQGVINKFT
+525 AQEVQEHQGVINKFT

-552 PRTTPEEIAED
+552 PRTTGEAIAED
-563 ARLAVSCALAISS
+563 ARLAVSCALAISD
-576 RLPEMNQNWLT
+576 RLPQMNQNWLA
-587 RRLPAVKMRVGIF
+587 RGLPAAKMRVGIF

-632 CEKDRQEDT
+632 CEKHRQEDT

-648 ETFLHLAD
+648 ETLLHLEN

-678 RILGRKKK
+678 RILGIKKK

>member
-1 VRSPKP
+1 
-7 HKKTK
+7 
-12 ILASVRGIYERAN
+12 
-25 VRLLKPTIINM
+25 M
-36 PKFFHQFHRQ
+36 PKLFQQWYHQ
-46 LKERG
+46 LKNRKSSEN
-51 WSWKNLTHSFPFA
+51 KLTPSFSLA
-64 DLQPLAIIWIVVT
+64 DLQPLIITWIAVM
-77 GTLLGVRHI
+77 GTLLGVRHL
-86 GGLQPLELNAYDLM
+86 GWLQPLELNAFDLM
-100 VQLRPDPGPDPR
+100 VQLRPDAEADPR
-112 LLIVE
+112 LLIVK
-117 VTDRDIS
+117 VTDNDIN
-124 ALNRWPISDRVLA
+124 AFKKWPISDGVLA
-137 KAIAEIARLEPTAI
+137 KALAELARLEPAAI
-151 GMDIIRDIP
+151 GLDIIRDIP

-175 KVFPITFIG
+175 KVFPITLIG
-184 YSKYDRVQAPPNIPE
+184 NSKYDRVPPPPNIPDK
-199 QRVGFNDLYLDPDGI
+199 RVGFNDLVVDPDGR
-214 VRRNVISI
+214 VRRNLMFA
-222 GDGKNTFYSFSTR
+222 GDGKTTVTSLSMR

-240 FESQKIES
+240 FKSKKIEGELT
-248 KATEN
+248 KD
-253 NEFLVNKTVFSK
+253 NEIKVKQTVFSK
-265 LRSNSGGYQNIPA
+265 LKSESGGYQKIEA
-278 QGYQILLNYRT
+278 KGYQVMLNYRS
-289 PKNIAETVTLTQVL
+289 PENIAKSVTLSQVL
-303 EGKVDPKLVKGKI
+303 EGEVDPKLVKGKI
-316 VLIGVTAPTVKDIF
+316 VLIGVTALTVKDIF

-338 NGNIPTPGVLIHATA
+338 SANRSTPGVLIHATA
-353 TSQILSAVLDGQ
+353 TSQILSAVLDRK

-383 SAVGGCLAWRLE
+383 GAVGGWLAWQLE
-395 KSLNLMGSAIAACGS
+395 NSVSLIGSGIAAFAS
-410 LFGFT
+410 LFGFS
-415 FFLFIQQGWIPLIS
+415 FFLFTQQGWIPLIA
-429 PAMALLITA
+429 PGLALLITA
-438 GVAVTYKYEQS
+438 GVVVTYEYQES
-449 RQQQGI
+449 IQQQEI

-477 HLLESGLLPGQKVTA
+477 HLLESGLLPGKKLIA
-492 TIILTDLQGFSTISE
+492 TIVLTDLQGFSTISE

-552 PRTTPEEIAED
+552 PRTTPAEIAED

-576 RLPEMNQNWLT
+576 RLPEMNQNWHD
-587 RRLPAVKMRVGIF
+587 RGLPAARMRVGIF

-648 ETFLHLAD
+648 ETLLHLAD

-678 RILGRKKK
+678 RILGVKKQ

>member
-1 VRSPKP
+1 
-7 HKKTK
+7 
-12 ILASVRGIYERAN
+12 
-25 VRLLKPTIINM
+25 M
-36 PKFFHQFHRQ
+36 PKFLHQFHHHV
-46 LKERG
+46 KDRG

-64 DLQPLAIIWIVVT
+64 DLQPLIITCIAVT
-77 GTLLGVRHI
+77 GTLLGVRHL
-86 GGLQPLELNAYDLM
+86 GWLQPLELKAYDLM
-100 VQLRPDPGPDPR
+100 VQLRPDAGPDPR
-112 LLIVE
+112 LLV
-117 VTDRDIS
+117 VTITEQDIH
-124 ALNRWPISDRVLA
+124 AFKKWPISDRVLA

-151 GMDIIRDIP
+151 GIDIIRDIP
-160 YEPGNAELATQLKNP
+160 YEPGNPELVTQLKNP
-175 KVFPITFIG
+175 KVIPITFIG
-184 YSKYDRVQAPPNIPE
+184 NSEYDRAPPPPHIPKN
-199 QRVGFNDLYLDPDGI
+199 RIGFNDLVLDSDGR
-214 VRRNVISI
+214 VRRNLMFAD
-222 GDGKNTFYSFSTR
+222 DGKTTLASFSMR

-240 FESQKIES
+240 LDSKKIDSQLTKKQEIQ
-248 KATEN
+248 A
-253 NEFLVNKTVFSK
+253 NKTVFSK
-265 LRSNSGGYQNIPA
+265 LRSDSGGYQKINA
-278 QGYQILLNYRT
+278 QGYQVLLNYRSAE
-289 PKNIAETVTLTQVL
+289 NIAKSVTLTQVL
-303 EGKVDPKLVKGKI
+303 DRKVDPKLVKGKI
-316 VLIGVTAPTVKDIF
+316 VLIGVTARTVRDLF
-330 STPYSATK
+330 SSPYSATAS
-338 NGNIPTPGVLIHATA
+338 GNRLIPGVLIHATA
-353 TSQILSAVLDGQ
+353 TSQILSAVLDGK

-415 FFLFIQQGWIPLIS
+415 FFLFMQQGWIPLIA
-429 PAMALLITA
+429 PAQALLITA
-438 GVAVTYKYEQS
+438 GVTITYKYEQS

-492 TIILTDLQGFSTISE
+492 TIVLTDLQGFSTISE

-552 PRTTPEEIAED
+552 PRTTPEEIAGD

-576 RLPEMNQNWLT
+576 RLPQMNQNWLA
-587 RRLPAVKMRVGIF
+587 RGLPAAKMRVGIF

-605 VGSLGGTTRL
+605 VGSLGGSTRL

-641 CRILIAE
+641 CRILIAQ
-648 ETFLHLAD
+648 ETLLHLEG

-670 REQKVNVY
+670 REEKVNVY
-678 RILGRKKK
+678 RILGIKQK

>member
-1 VRSPKP
+1 
-7 HKKTK
+7 
-12 ILASVRGIYERAN
+12 
-25 VRLLKPTIINM
+25 M
-36 PKFFHQFHRQ
+36 PKFLAQFHHK
-46 LKERG
+46 LKQRD
-51 WSWKNLTHSFPFA
+51 WSWKNLTHFFQFP
-64 DLQPLAIIWIVVT
+64 DLQPLAITCIVVT
-77 GTLLGVRHI
+77 GTLLGVRHL
-86 GGLQPLELNAYDLM
+86 GWLQPLELNAFDVM
-100 VQLRPDPGPDPR
+100 VQLRPDAGPDPR
-112 LLIVE
+112 LLV
-117 VTDRDIS
+117 VTITDLDI
-124 ALNRWPISDRVLA
+124 NNIEKWPISDRTLA

-151 GMDIIRDIP
+151 GIDIIRATP

-184 YSKYDRVQAPPNIPE
+184 NSEYDRAPPPPNIPKK
-199 QRVGFNDLYLDPDGI
+199 RIGFNDLVLDPDGK
-214 VRRNVISI
+214 VRRNLMFV
-222 GDGKNTFYSFSTR
+222 GDGKTTHTSFSMR

-240 FESQKIES
+240 LDSKKIDA
-248 KATEN
+248 KLTEKQ
-253 NEFLVNKTVFSK
+253 EIQANKTVFSK
-265 LRSNSGGYQNIPA
+265 LRSNSGGYQNINA
-278 QGYQILLNYRT
+278 QGYQVLLNYRSAE
-289 PKNIAETVTLTQVL
+289 NIAKTVTLTQVL
-303 EGKVDPKLVKGKI
+303 DRKVDPKLVKGKI
-316 VLIGVTAPTVKDIF
+316 VLIGVTARTVKDFF
-330 STPYSATK
+330 SSPYSATAS
-338 NGNIPTPGVLIHATA
+338 GNQPMPGVFIHATA
-353 TSQILSAVLDGQ
+353 TSQILSAALDGK

-395 KSLNLMGSAIAACGS
+395 KSLSLMGSAIAACGS

-438 GVAVTYKYEQS
+438 AVAVTYKYEQS
-449 RQQQGI
+449 RQQEGI

-492 TIILTDLQGFSTISE
+492 TIVLTDLQGFSTISE

-576 RLPEMNQNWLT
+576 RLPEMNQNWLD
-587 RRLPAVKMRVGIF
+587 RGLPSAKMRVGIF

-605 VGSLGGTTRL
+605 VGSLGGATRL

-648 ETFLHLAD
+648 ETLLHLAD

-678 RILGRKKK
+678 RILGRKNKEKKRIYP

>member
-1 VRSPKP
+1 MPNFFNKFH
-7 HKKTK
+7 HK
-12 ILASVRGIYERAN
+12 LGE
-25 VRLLKPTIINM
+25 
-36 PKFFHQFHRQ
+36 
-46 LKERG
+46 G
-51 WSWKNLTHSFPFA
+51 GWKNLTHFFPFPG
-64 DLQPLAIIWIVVT
+64 LQPLAIIWIVVT
-77 GTLLGVRHI
+77 GTLWGVRHL

-100 VQLRPDPGPDPR
+100 VQLRSHQDPDPR

-117 VTDRDIS
+117 VTEQDI
-124 ALNRWPISDRVLA
+124 NTIEKWPISDRTLA

-151 GMDIIRDIP
+151 GIDMIRNIP
-160 YEPGNAELATQLKNP
+160 YEPGNAELVTQWQNP
-175 KVFPITFIG
+175 KVIPITLIG
-184 YSKYDRVQAPPNIPE
+184 NSKQEPAPPPPNIPE
-199 QRVGFNDLYLDPDGI
+199 NRVGFNDLVIDPDGI
-214 VRRNVISI
+214 LRRNLMFAKN
-222 GDGKNTFYSFSTR
+222 GKTTLTSFSMR

-240 FESQKIES
+240 FNTKKIDS
-248 KATEN
+248 KLIEN
-253 NEFLVNKTVFSK
+253 NTLQVEKTVFYK
-265 LRSNSGGYQNIPA
+265 LRSNSGGYQKINA
-278 QGYQILLNYRT
+278 QGYQILLNYRS
-289 PKNIAETVTLTQVL
+289 PENIAKTVTLTQVF
-303 EGKVDPKLVKGKI
+303 EGKVDPKWVKGKI
-316 VLIGVTAPTVKDIF
+316 VLIGVTALTAKDFF
-330 STPYSATK
+330 STPYTATAS
-338 NGNIPTPGVLIHATA
+338 GNQPMPGVFIHATA
-353 TSQILSAVLDGQ
+353 TSQILSAVLDGK

-377 LWIAVW
+377 LWMAFW
-383 SAVGGCLAWRLE
+383 GAVGGCLAWRLE
-395 KSLNLMGSAIAACGS
+395 KSLNLIAIAIVACGS

-415 FFLFIQQGWIPLIS
+415 FFLFMQQGWIPLIS

-576 RLPEMNQNWLT
+576 RLPQMNQNWLT
-587 RRLPAVKMRVGIF
+587 RGLPAAKMRVGIF

-632 CEKDRQEDT
+632 CEKERQEDT

-661 SWGALPLKG
+661 SWGPLPLRG

>member
-1 VRSPKP
+1 MKVQ
-7 HKKTK
+7 TK
-12 ILASVRGIYERAN
+12 IF
-25 VRLLKPTIINM
+25 M
-36 PKFFHQFHRQ
+36 PKFF
-46 LKERG
+46 ERIYHKLRER
-51 WSWKNLTHSFPFA
+51 SWQQLTHSFALA
-64 DLQPLAIIWIVVT
+64 DLQPLAITCAVT
-77 GTLLGVRHI
+77 VTLLGVRHL
-86 GGLQPLELNAYDLM
+86 GWLQPLELNAFDLM
-100 VQLRPDPGPDPR
+100 VQLRPDQGPDPR

-117 VTDRDIS
+117 ITERDIK
-124 ALNRWPISDRVLA
+124 AFKKWPISDGVLA

-151 GMDIIRDIP
+151 GLDIIRDIP
-160 YEPGNAELATQLKNP
+160 YEPGHEELATQFKNP
-175 KVFPITFIG
+175 KVFPITFRG
-184 YSKYDRVQAPPNIPE
+184 NSKKQRVPPPPHIPE
-199 QRVGFNDLYLDPDGI
+199 ERVGFNDLVVDPGRI
-214 VRRNVISI
+214 VRRNLMFA
-222 GDGKNTFYSFSTR
+222 GDGETTLTSFSMQ
-235 LAFAY
+235 LASAY
-240 FESQKIES
+240 FNSKNIKDKI
-248 KATEN
+248 TEK
-253 NEFLVNKTVFSK
+253 NEIQVDKTVFSK
-265 LRSNSGGYQNIPA
+265 LQSDSGGYQNIDA
-278 QGYQILLNYRT
+278 KGYQILLDYRSS
-289 PKNIAETVTLTQVL
+289 KNIAETVTLTQVL
-303 EGKVDPKLVKGKI
+303 EGKVDQKLVQGKI
-316 VLIGVTAPTVKDIF
+316 VLIGVTAPTVRDIF
-330 STPYSATK
+330 STPYSATT
-338 NGNIPTPGVLIHATA
+338 NGNISMPGVFIHATA
-353 TSQILSAVLDGQ
+353 TSQILSAVLDGK

-383 SAVGGCLAWRLE
+383 SVVGGCLAWRLE
-395 KSLNLMGSAIAACGS
+395 KSLNLIGLAISAGGS

-415 FFLFIQQGWIPLIS
+415 FFLFMQQGWIPLIA
-429 PAMALLITA
+429 PALALLITA
-438 GVAVTYKYEQS
+438 GVAVIYKYEQS
-449 RQQQGI
+449 RQQEGI

-492 TIILTDLQGFSTISE
+492 TIILTDLQGFSTICE

-552 PRTTPEEIAED
+552 PRTTQKEIAED

-576 RLPEMNQNWLT
+576 RLQQMNQNWLD
-587 RRLPAVKMRVGIF
+587 RGLPSAKMRVGIF

-632 CEKDRQEDT
+632 CQKDRQEDT

-648 ETFLHLAD
+648 ETLLHLAD

-661 SWGALPLKG
+661 SWGALPLRG

-678 RILGRKKK
+678 RILGSKKK

>member
-1 VRSPKP
+1 MPQFFQQFYHKLKDRGSPWEN
-7 HKKTK
+7 
-12 ILASVRGIYERAN
+12 LA
-25 VRLLKPTIINM
+25 
-36 PKFFHQFHRQ
+36 Q
-46 LKERG
+46 
-51 WSWKNLTHSFPFA
+51 SFPFA
-64 DLQPLAIIWIVVT
+64 DFKPLMIACIAVT
-77 GTLLGVRHI
+77 GTLLGVRHL
-86 GGLQPLELNAYDLM
+86 GWLQPLELNAFDVM
-100 VQLRPDPGPDPR
+100 VRSRPDAAADPR
-112 LLIVE
+112 LLV
-117 VTDRDIS
+117 VTITEQDI
-124 ALNRWPISDRVLA
+124 NTIEKWPISDRTLA

-151 GMDIIRDIP
+151 GIDVIRNTP
-160 YEPGNAELATQLKNP
+160 YEPGNAELVTQWKNP
-175 KVFPITFIG
+175 KVIPITLIG
-184 YSKYDRVQAPPNIPE
+184 NSDQDPVPPPPNIPE
-199 QRVGFNDLYLDPDGI
+199 DRVGFNDVVVDPDNI
-214 VRRNVISI
+214 VRRNLMFA
-222 GDGKNTFYSFSTR
+222 GDGKTILTSFSMR

-240 FESQKIES
+240 LDNKKVDS
-248 KATEN
+248 KLTEKQ
-253 NEFLVNKTVFSK
+253 EIQANKVVFSK
-265 LRSNSGGYQNIPA
+265 LRSNSGGYQNIDA
-278 QGYQILLNYRT
+278 QGYQVLLNYRSAE
-289 PKNIAETVTLTQVL
+289 NIAKSVTLTQVL
-303 EGKVDPKLVKGKI
+303 EHKVDPKLVKGKI
-316 VLIGVTAPTVKDIF
+316 VLMGVTALTVRDFF
-330 STPYSATK
+330 SSPYSATAS
-338 NGNIPTPGVLIHATA
+338 GNRKMAGVFIHATA
-353 TSQILSAVLDGQ
+353 TSQILSAVLDGK

-383 SAVGGCLAWRLE
+383 GAVGGCLAWRLE
-395 KSLNLMGSAIAACGS
+395 NSVILIGSGITAFSSLL
-410 LFGFT
+410 GFT
-415 FFLFIQQGWIPLIS
+415 FFLFTQQGWIPLI
-429 PAMALLITA
+429 PAALALLITA
-438 GVAVTYKYEQS
+438 VVIVTYKYQES
-449 RQQQGI
+449 RQQQEI

-477 HLLESGLLPGQKVTA
+477 HLLESGLLPGKKLTA

-525 AQEVQAHQGVINKFT
+525 AEEVQAYQGVINKFT

-552 PRTTPEEIAED
+552 SRTTPAEIAED

-576 RLPEMNQNWLT
+576 RLPQMNQNW
-587 RRLPAVKMRVGIF
+587 RDRGLPSAKMRVGIF

-648 ETFLHLAD
+648 ETLQNLAD

-678 RILGRKKK
+678 RILGMKNK

>member
-1 VRSPKP
+1 
-7 HKKTK
+7 
-12 ILASVRGIYERAN
+12 
-25 VRLLKPTIINM
+25 M
-36 PKFFHQFHRQ
+36 PKFLHQFHHK
-46 LKERG
+46 LKDRG
-51 WSWKNLTHSFPFA
+51 WNWKNLTHSFPFP
-64 DLQPLAIIWIVVT
+64 DLQPLAITCMVVT
-77 GTLLGVRHI
+77 GTLLGVRHL
-86 GGLQPLELNAYDLM
+86 GWLQPLELNAFDLM
-100 VQLRPDPGPDPR
+100 VQLRPDPGADPR
-112 LLIVE
+112 LLVVE
-117 VTDRDIS
+117 ITERDI
-124 ALNRWPISDRVLA
+124 NTIEKWPISDRTLA

-151 GMDIIRDIP
+151 GIDIIRATP
-160 YEPGNAELATQLKNP
+160 YEPGNAELATQWQNP
-175 KVFPITFIG
+175 KVFPITFRG
-184 YSKYDRVQAPPNIPE
+184 DSKYDLVPPPPNIPE
-199 QRVGFNDLYLDPDGI
+199 KRVGFNNLVVDPDGI
-214 VRRNVISI
+214 VRRNLMST
-222 GDGKNTFYSFSTR
+222 GDGKKTFYSFPTR

-240 FESQKIES
+240 FDSQNIES
-248 KATEN
+248 KGTEE
-253 NEFLVNKTVFSK
+253 NEFMVDKTVFLK

-278 QGYQILLNYRT
+278 QGYQILLNYRS
-289 PKNIAETVTLTQVL
+289 PKNIAETVTLSEVL
-303 EGKVDPKLVKGKI
+303 EGKIEPKLVKGKI

-353 TSQILSAVLDGQ
+353 TSQILSAVLDGK

-377 LWIAVW
+377 LWIVVW
-383 SAVGGCLAWRLE
+383 SAVGGCLAWRVE
-395 KSLNLMGSAIAACGS
+395 KSLNLIALAISASGS

-415 FFLFIQQGWIPLIS
+415 FFLFMQQGWIPLIA
-429 PAMALLITA
+429 PALALLITA
-438 GVAVTYKYEQS
+438 GVAVIYKYEQS
-449 RQQQGI
+449 RQQEGI

-492 TIILTDLQGFSTISE
+492 TIVLTDLQGFSTICE

-520 YLSAM
+520 YLSAI

-552 PRTTPEEIAED
+552 PRTTPQEIAED

-576 RLPEMNQNWLT
+576 RLPQMNQNWSN
-587 RRLPAVKMRVGIF
+587 RGLPSAKMRVGIF

-632 CEKDRQEDT
+632 CEKHRQEDT

-648 ETFLHLAD
+648 ETLLHLAD
-656 KFEVE
+656 QFEVE

-678 RILGRKKK
+678 RILGRKKKEKERIYP

>member
-1 VRSPKP
+1 
-7 HKKTK
+7 
-12 ILASVRGIYERAN
+12 
-25 VRLLKPTIINM
+25 M
-36 PKFFHQFHRQ
+36 PKFLHQFHHQ
-46 LKERG
+46 LKDRG
-51 WSWKNLTHSFPFA
+51 WSWKNVTHFFPFP

-77 GTLLGVRHI
+77 GTLLGVRHL

-112 LLIVE
+112 LLIVTI
-117 VTDRDIS
+117 TDRDINT
-124 ALNRWPISDRVLA
+124 LEKWPISDRVLA
-137 KAIAEIARLEPTAI
+137 KAIAEIARFEPQAI
-151 GMDIIRDIP
+151 GIDIIRSTP
-160 YEPGNAELATQLKNP
+160 YEPGKAELATQLKNP

-184 YSKYDRVQAPPNIPE
+184 NSEYDRAPPPPNIPE
-199 QRVGFNDLYLDPDGI
+199 NRIGFNDLVLDPDGR
-214 VRRNVISI
+214 VRRNLMFA
-222 GDGKNTFYSFSTR
+222 GDGKTTLASFSMR

-240 FESQKIES
+240 LDSKKIDS
-248 KATEN
+248 KLTEKQ
-253 NEFLVNKTVFSK
+253 EIQANKTVFSK
-265 LRSNSGGYQNIPA
+265 LRSDSGGYQNINA
-278 QGYQILLNYRT
+278 QGYQVLLNYRSAE
-289 PKNIAETVTLTQVL
+289 NIAKSVTLTQVL
-303 EGKVDPKLVKGKI
+303 DRKVDPKLVKGKI
-316 VLIGVTAPTVKDIF
+316 VLIGVTARTVRDLF
-330 STPYSATK
+330 SSPYSA
-338 NGNIPTPGVLIHATA
+338 NASGNRLMPGVLIHATA
-353 TSQILSAVLDGQ
+353 TSQIISAVLDGK

-383 SAVGGCLAWRLE
+383 GAVGGCLAWRLE

-415 FFLFIQQGWIPLIS
+415 FFLFMQHGWIPLIS
-429 PAMALLITA
+429 PTLALLITA

-576 RLPEMNQNWLT
+576 RLPQMNQNWID
-587 RRLPAVKMRVGIF
+587 RGLPAAKMRVGIF
-600 TGPVM
+600 TGAVM
-605 VGSLGGTTRL
+605 VGSLGGSTRL

-661 SWGALPLKG
+661 SWGALPLRG

>member
-1 VRSPKP
+1 
-7 HKKTK
+7 
-12 ILASVRGIYERAN
+12 
-25 VRLLKPTIINM
+25 M
-36 PKFFHQFHRQ
+36 PKFF
-46 LKERG
+46 ERIYHNLRERC
-51 WSWKNLTHSFPFA
+51 WQQLTHSFAFA
-64 DLQPLAIIWIVVT
+64 DLQPLAITCMAVT
-77 GTLLGVRHI
+77 VTLLGVRHL
-86 GGLQPLELNAYDLM
+86 GGLQPLELNVFDLM

-117 VTDRDIS
+117 ITERDIK
-124 ALNRWPISDRVLA
+124 AFKRWPLSDGVLA
-137 KAIAEIARLEPTAI
+137 KALAEIARLEPTAI
-151 GMDIIRDIP
+151 GLDILRDIP
-160 YEPGNAELATQLKNP
+160 YEPGHAELATQFKNP

-184 YSKYDRVQAPPNIPE
+184 NSPEDRVQPPPHIPDK
-199 QRVGFNDLYLDPDGI
+199 RVGFNDVVLDPDDR
-214 VRRNVISI
+214 VRRNLMFAS
-222 GDGKNTFYSFSTR
+222 DGKTTLPSFSMR

-240 FESQKIES
+240 LDRKKIDS
-248 KATEN
+248 KLTEKAELEA
-253 NEFLVNKTVFSK
+253 NETVFSK
-265 LRSNSGGYQNIPA
+265 LRSNSGGYQNINDEA
-278 QGYQILLNYRT
+278 YQVLLNYRSAE
-289 PKNIAETVTLTQVL
+289 NIAKSVTLTQIL
-303 EGKVDPKLVKGKI
+303 ARKVDPKLVKGKI
-316 VLIGVTAPTVKDIF
+316 VLIGVTAITVNDLF
-330 STPYSATK
+330 SSPYSATLR
-338 NGNIPTPGVLIHATA
+338 GNRRMPGVLIHATA
-353 TSQILSAVLDGQ
+353 TSQILSAVLEGK
-365 GLFWYWDEWQEI
+365 GLFWYWEEWQEI

-383 SAVGGCLAWRLE
+383 SAVGGCLAWRVE
-395 KSLNLMGSAIAACGS
+395 KSLNLIALAIAACGS

-415 FFLFIQQGWIPLIS
+415 FFLFMQQGWIPLIA
-429 PAMALLITA
+429 PALALLITA
-438 GVAVTYKYEQS
+438 GVAVIYKYEQS

-492 TIILTDLQGFSTISE
+492 TIILTDLQGFSTICE

-552 PRTTPEEIAED
+552 PRTTQQEIADD
-563 ARLAVSCALAISS
+563 ARLAVSCAVAISS
-576 RLPEMNQNWLT
+576 RLREMNQNWLA
-587 RRLPAVKMRVGIF
+587 RGLPSAKMRVGIF

-632 CEKDRQEDT
+632 CQKDRQDYT

-648 ETFLHLAD
+648 ETLLHLAD

-678 RILGRKKK
+678 RILGSKKK

>member
-1 VRSPKP
+1 MPNFFKKFH
-7 HKKTK
+7 HKLGEK
-12 ILASVRGIYERAN
+12 G
-25 VRLLKPTIINM
+25 
-36 PKFFHQFHRQ
+36 
-46 LKERG
+46 
-51 WSWKNLTHSFPFA
+51 WKNLTHFFPFP

-77 GTLLGVRHI
+77 GTLLGVRQL
-86 GGLQPLELNAYDLM
+86 GGLQPLELNAFDLM
-100 VQLRPDPGPDPR
+100 VQLRPDPGADPR
-112 LLIVE
+112 LLV
-117 VTDRDIS
+117 VTITEQDI
-124 ALNRWPISDRVLA
+124 NTIEKWPISDRTLA

-151 GMDIIRDIP
+151 GIDMIRNIP
-160 YEPGNAELATQLKNP
+160 YEPGNAELVTQWKNP
-175 KVFPITFIG
+175 KVIPITFIG
-184 YSKYDRVQAPPNIPE
+184 SSESERVPPPPNIPDK
-199 QRVGFNDLYLDPDGI
+199 RVGFNDVVVDADGI
-214 VRRNVISI
+214 VRRNLMLR
-222 GDGKNTFYSFSTR
+222 GDGKRTVYSFSMR

-240 FESQKIES
+240 FKSQKIAHQ
-248 KATEN
+248 KTEK
-253 NEFLVNKTVFSK
+253 NELQVDKTVFSK
-265 LRSNSGGYQNIPA
+265 LRLDSGGYQNIDA
-278 QGYQILLNYRT
+278 EGYQVLLNYRSAE
-289 PKNIAETVTLTQVL
+289 NIAKSVTLTQVL
-303 EGKVDPKLVKGKI
+303 EGKVEPKLVKGKI
-316 VLIGVTAPTVKDIF
+316 VLIGVTALSVNDLF
-330 STPYSATK
+330 FTPYSATASE
-338 NGNIPTPGVLIHATA
+338 NQPMPGVLIHATA
-353 TSQILSAVLDGQ
+353 TSQILSAVLEGK

-415 FFLFIQQGWIPLIS
+415 FFLFIQQGWIPLIA
-429 PAMALLITA
+429 PALGLLITA

-576 RLPEMNQNWLT
+576 RLPQMNQNWLT
-587 RRLPAVKMRVGIF
+587 RGLPAVKMRVGIF

-648 ETFLHLAD
+648 ETLLHLAD
-656 KFEVE
+656 QFEVE
-661 SWGALPLKG
+661 SWGALPLRG

-678 RILGRKKK
+678 RILGIKQK

>member
-1 VRSPKP
+1 
-7 HKKTK
+7 
-12 ILASVRGIYERAN
+12 
-25 VRLLKPTIINM
+25 M
-36 PKFFHQFHRQ
+36 PKFLHQFHHQ

-51 WSWKNLTHSFPFA
+51 WSWKNLTHSFPFP

-77 GTLLGVRHI
+77 GTLLGVRHL

-100 VQLRPDPGPDPR
+100 VQLRPDRGPDPR

-117 VTDRDIS
+117 VTEGDI
-124 ALNRWPISDRVLA
+124 NTIEKWPISDRTLA

-151 GMDIIRDIP
+151 GIDMIRNIP
-160 YEPGNAELATQLKNP
+160 YEPGNAELATQWQNP
-175 KVFPITFIG
+175 KVFPITLIG
-184 YSKYDRVQAPPNIPE
+184 NSKQDPAPPPPNVPE
-199 QRVGFNDLYLDPDGI
+199 ERVGFNDLVVDPDGI
-214 VRRNVISI
+214 LRRNLMFAKN
-222 GDGKNTFYSFSTR
+222 GKTTLTSFSMR

-240 FESQKIES
+240 FNSKKIDS
-248 KATEN
+248 KLTEK
-253 NEFLVNKTVFSK
+253 EEIQANKIVFSK
-265 LRSNSGGYQNIPA
+265 LRANSGGYQNINA
-278 QGYQILLNYRT
+278 QGYQIMLNYRS
-289 PKNIAETVTLTQVL
+289 PENIAKTVTLTEVL
-303 EGKVDPKLVKGKI
+303 ERKVDLQSVKGKI
-316 VLIGVTAPTVKDIF
+316 VLIGVTALTAKDF
-330 STPYSATK
+330 FFTPYSATAS
-338 NGNIPTPGVLIHATA
+338 GNRPMSGVSIHATA
-353 TSQILSAVLDGQ
+353 TSQILSAVLDGK
-365 GLFWYWDEWQEI
+365 GLFWYWEEWQEI
-377 LWIAVW
+377 IWIGVW

-395 KSLNLMGSAIAACGS
+395 KSLSLMGSAIAACGS

-415 FFLFIQQGWIPLIS
+415 FFLFMQQGWIPLVS
-429 PAMALLITA
+429 PTLALLITA

-492 TIILTDLQGFSTISE
+492 TIVLTDLQGFSTISE

-563 ARLAVSCALAISS
+563 ARLAVSCTLAISS
-576 RLPEMNQNWLT
+576 RLPQMNQNWLD
-587 RRLPAVKMRVGIF
+587 RGLPAAKMRVGIF

-605 VGSLGGTTRL
+605 VGSLGGSTRL

-661 SWGALPLKG
+661 SWGALHLRG

-678 RILGRKKK
+678 RILGSKKK

>member
-1 VRSPKP
+1 
-7 HKKTK
+7 
-12 ILASVRGIYERAN
+12 
-25 VRLLKPTIINM
+25 M
-36 PKFFHQFHRQ
+36 PKLLDHFHHK
-46 LKERG
+46 LKDRG
-51 WSWKNLTHSFPFA
+51 WSWKNLTPSFPLA
-64 DLQPLAIIWIVVT
+64 DLQPLIISCIVVT
-77 GTLLGVRHI
+77 GTLLGVRHL
-86 GGLQPLELNAYDLM
+86 GWFQPLELHIFDVM
-100 VQLRPDPGPDPR
+100 VRLRPDAVADPR
-112 LLIVE
+112 LLIVTITE
-117 VTDRDIS
+117 QDI
-124 ALNRWPISDRVLA
+124 NTIEKWPISDRTLA
-137 KAIAEIARLEPTAI
+137 KAIAEIARLEPIAI
-151 GMDIIRDIP
+151 GIDMIRNTP
-160 YEPGNAELATQLKNP
+160 YEPGNAELVTQWKNP
-175 KVFPITFIG
+175 KVIPITFIG
-184 YSKYDRVQAPPNIPE
+184 NSQQEQVPPPPNITE
-199 QRVGFNDLYLDPDGI
+199 DRVGFNDIVVDPDNI
-214 VRRNVISI
+214 VRRNLMFA
-222 GDGKNTFYSFSTR
+222 GNGKKTLTSFSMR

-240 FESQKIES
+240 LDNKKIDS
-248 KATEN
+248 KLTEKQ
-253 NEFLVNKTVFSK
+253 EIEANKVVFSK
-265 LRSNSGGYQNIPA
+265 LRSDSGGYQNIND
-278 QGYQILLNYRT
+278 QGYQVLLNYRSAE
-289 PKNIAETVTLTQVL
+289 NIAKSVTLTQVL

-316 VLIGVTAPTVKDIF
+316 VLMGVTALTVRDFF
-330 STPYSATK
+330 SSPYSATAS
-338 NGNIPTPGVLIHATA
+338 GNWQMPGVFIHATA
-353 TSQILSAVLDGQ
+353 TSQILSAVLDGK

-383 SAVGGCLAWRLE
+383 GAVGGWLAWRLE
-395 KSLNLMGSAIAACGS
+395 NSVSLIGSGIATFGS
-410 LFGFT
+410 LLGYT
-415 FFLFIQQGWIPLIS
+415 FFLFTQQGWIPLIP
-429 PAMALLITA
+429 PALALLITP
-438 GVAVTYKYEQS
+438 VVIVSYKYQES
-449 RQQQGI
+449 RQQQEI

-477 HLLESGLLPGQKVTA
+477 HLLESGLLPGKKLIA

-552 PRTTPEEIAED
+552 PRTTPAEIAED

-576 RLPEMNQNWLT
+576 RLPEMNQNWLD
-587 RRLPAVKMRVGIF
+587 RGLPAAKMRVGIF

-648 ETFLHLAD
+648 ETLQHLAD

-661 SWGALPLKG
+661 SWGALLLKG

-678 RILGRKKK
+678 RILGINKQ

>member
-1 VRSPKP
+1 MNVQ
-7 HKKTK
+7 TK
-12 ILASVRGIYERAN
+12 MF
-25 VRLLKPTIINM
+25 M
-36 PKFFHQFHRQ
+36 PKFCKRIYHK
-46 LKERG
+46 LGERC
-51 WSWKNLTHSFPFA
+51 WQQLTHSFAFA
-64 DLQPLAIIWIVVT
+64 DLQPLAITCMAVT
-77 GTLLGVRHI
+77 VTLLGVRHL
-86 GGLQPLELNAYDLM
+86 GWLQPLELNAFDLM

-117 VTDRDIS
+117 ITERDI
-124 ALNRWPISDRVLA
+124 NTFKKWPLSDRVLA
-137 KAIAEIARLEPTAI
+137 KALAEIARLEPTAM
-151 GMDIIRDIP
+151 GLDIIRDIP

-175 KVFPITFIG
+175 KVFPITFRG
-184 YSKYDRVQAPPNIPE
+184 TSKYQRVPPPPNIPE
-199 QRVGFNDLYLDPDGI
+199 KRVGFNDLVVDPDRI
-214 VRRNVISI
+214 VRRNLMFA
-222 GDGKNTFYSFSTR
+222 GDGKTTLTSFSMQ
-235 LAFAY
+235 LASAY
-240 FESQKIES
+240 FKSKKIDD
-248 KATEN
+248 KITEK
-253 NEFLVNKTVFSK
+253 NELQVDKTVFSK
-265 LRSNSGGYQNIPA
+265 LQSNSGGYQNIDA
-278 QGYQILLNYRT
+278 KGYQILLDYRS

-303 EGKVDPKLVKGKI
+303 EGKVDQKLVKGKI
-316 VLIGVTAPTVKDIF
+316 VLIGVTAPTVRDIF

-338 NGNIPTPGVLIHATA
+338 NGNIPMPGVLIHATA
-353 TSQILSAVLDGQ
+353 TSQILSAVLDGK

-383 SAVGGCLAWRLE
+383 SVVGGCLAWGLE
-395 KSLNLMGSAIAACGS
+395 KSLNLIALAISAGGS

-415 FFLFIQQGWIPLIS
+415 FFLFIQQGWIPLIA
-429 PAMALLITA
+429 PALALLITA
-438 GVAVTYKYEQS
+438 GVSVTYKYEQS

-492 TIILTDLQGFSTISE
+492 TIILTDLQGFSTICE

-552 PRTTPEEIAED
+552 PRTTAEEIAED

-576 RLPEMNQNWLT
+576 RLPQMNQNWLA
-587 RRLPAVKMRVGIF
+587 RGLPSAKMRVGIF

-632 CEKDRQEDT
+632 CQKDRQEDT

-648 ETFLHLAD
+648 ETLVHLAD

-678 RILGRKKK
+678 RILGKKKK